1 MPPNDSTFRRF
12 EVVGT
17 TPHRHERE
25 GIEWLRAALPQYD
38 PFGGYALFTFQ
49 TDDNRR
55 YEVDAIV
62 LTSHCLFMVELKAWT
77 GKLVQGDVR
86 HLVTWSE
93 QRGREVVDHP
103 LPLLEVKAKS
113 FMDRVRRVARQSQL
127 GQGVA
132 DAMQALWCE
141 PLVWLTHAEATSLHR
156 EDAALSHVLVGR
168 GALGDALRQ
177 ARFPGAA
184 ESLKTRQ
191 TTSATFKALRK
202 VLGHPTFG
210 LNPIDKPTTVLD
222 GRITLT
228 SLLEEGEAYQDHR
241 GEPVGVGPTR
251 RVRSYMLPK
260 SDRSYA
266 PKLERRVEREAKVLM
281 RLGDHPDVLAF
292 EAFDPR
298 GPLGPALV
306 FRSFEGKALDAF
318 VKEQRDAEGRS
329 TLSLDDKLTILRR
342 VADALAFCHRNEV
355 KHGALSPEAVLV
367 HRKGHSGAL
376 EVKLTR
382 FALAAAADPESEGT
396 RLFTRL
402 AGATANL
409 YEAPEIALGASATVE
424 SDFFSLGALA
434 YFLLAEQRP
443 AETAVELAQRLL
455 RDQALTISSVRDDL
469 FPPGV
474 RVDLDRVLF
483 EATFIDP
490 SERMRSIGS
499 PLELI
504 ERLEEA
510 LTTPEAAPVE
520 PPGLDVAAEEIDPLD
535 AVRGTILTGG
545 IEVLS
550 VLGSGATA
558 RVLKVRV
565 GDDELALKVPL
576 SESHDDR
583 VRREGEVLARLHR
596 QSGIDRVA
604 HWIETRN
611 LAGRTCLLV
620 QFAGDR
626 TLADEIRL
634 EGSISLDYARRWGD
648 DLLTAV
654 RGLEGAGIQHRDI
667 KPANIGLTAGTEKK
681 RKGLLLFDFSLSDR
695 PAEDIAVGTPAYK
708 DPALI
713 ARGRW
718 DDAADRWSAA
728 MTLYEMFTGVRPA
741 PIPGATAGTVA
752 VRVEA
757 DRIDADVRD
766 GLKRFFQKAFQWSK
780 EDRYATAE
788 EMREAFSEALRRVP
802 SHEADRAE
810 EPKLTATD
818 LVGLGPEAKVG
829 ELTLSTRQRNALD
842 RMGIYT
848 LHELSELPTNRL
860 SAVRGVGA
868 KTARSLVHL
877 AEVVRKHLSISATEQ
892 PVPFLRGFSGARLP
906 LTAQVESGSLSGP
919 LVSRLRAAGLEDS
932 VALASAP
939 ERQVKNLVGRA
950 KKDGATESPKHL
962 MQWLESLVD
971 AERAPSTLSA
981 AVALL
986 APRPSGRSSPSSR
999 RLRHYLGLEPLE
1011 GFPRHGSA
1019 TELAKACGVTR
1030 ALISIELIR
1039 ARERWTGKKEGM
1051 LLPNA
1056 GDTQAPRE
1064 RIVLERALGAVLA
1077 ALGTAAGVLP
1087 ISRAAAAVVEVLP
1100 PEPDLS
1106 AESAREAA
1114 EAIVR
1119 ALTEVSLEDL
1129 GRETE
1134 SRLFLRRHKQ
1144 RGDVLVA
1151 TDKTGFLMCDLLGR
1165 IVDRAV
1171 DQEEVLSEAAV
1182 CERLREALNGATELD
1197 PARALVVSKLPD
1209 RTLVTLS
1216 TATAERAR
1224 LSARG
1229 ELYAEGLS
1237 AKRAILLTAPALTT
1251 EMSPEELRRR
1261 VIARYPA
1268 CEPLPENPAALA
1280 ELTASVRMQLDATGN
1295 FVPRD
1300 RTLGLGGTECGSGS
1314 VGSSNQPGS
1323 AAPSTRGADAVATAP
1338 KAAPRVPPLLPR
1350 ERAATDAVGASAL
1363 KAFDD
1368 DLDGVIQDAGFRV
1381 LLWRGHRA
1389 AAHRTAGRGAPNDL
1403 PLAEALAK
1411 RASADLIPLDRRL
1424 VTVAELVADEKKLR
1438 GGLAPAVDADA
1449 AGPSDPSWVR
1459 LVDLMKLA
1467 SERVFANLI
1476 EGPRPR
1482 VLVHLGLHARYGL
1495 LGEID
1500 ALAERHRRG
1509 KMAAATLVV
1518 LPVLQGEHVSVE
1530 VATDVAS
1537 RVGAM
1542 AGTRLVPLHGV
1553 LPFEI
1558 VEVPA
1563 AWAEAHVSKRGSSSP
1578 PLVATR

>member
-1 MPPNDSTFRRF
+1 MAPNDSAFRRF

-17 TPHRHERE
+17 TPHLHERD

-49 TDDNRR
+49 TDDKRR

-62 LTSHCLFMVELKAWT
+62 LTSHCLFMIELKAWT
-77 GKLVQGDVR
+77 GEIIQGDVR
-86 HLVTWSE
+86 HLVTSSAS
-93 QRGREVVDHP
+93 RGREVVDHP
-103 LPLLEVKAKS
+103 LPLLEVKAKN
-113 FMDRVRRVARQSQL
+113 FMERARRVARQ
-127 GQGVA
+127 GQFGRDVA
-132 DAMQALWCE
+132 EAMQALWCE
-141 PLVWLTHAEATSLHR
+141 PLVWLTHAQGTKLHR

-168 GALGDALRQ
+168 GTLGDALRH

-184 ESLKTRQ
+184 ESLKERHTS
-191 TTSATFKALRK
+191 SATFKALRK
-202 VLGHPTFG
+202 VLGHPAFG

-222 GRITLT
+222 GRIALT
-228 SLLEEGEAYQDHR
+228 ALLEEGDAYQDHR

-260 SDRSYA
+260 GDRTDA

-281 RLGDHPDVLAF
+281 RLGDHPNVLPF

-306 FRSFEGKALDAF
+306 FRNFEGKALDAF
-318 VKEQRDAEGRS
+318 VKEQPEDPNGRS
-329 TLSLDDKLTILRR
+329 TLTLDDKLTILRH
-342 VADALAFCHRNEV
+342 VADALSFCHRNEV
-355 KHGALSPEAVLV
+355 RHGALSPEAVLV
-367 HRKGHSGAL
+367 HRKAGTNTL
-376 EVKLTR
+376 EVRLTR
-382 FALAAAADPESEGT
+382 FALASAADPESEGT

-409 YEAPEIALGASATVE
+409 YEAPEIALGAPPTVE

-434 YFLLAEQRP
+434 YFLLAEQPP
-443 AETAVELAQRLL
+443 AETAVELAQRLH

-474 RVDLDRVLF
+474 KVDLDRVLY
-483 EATFIDP
+483 EATFVDP
-490 SERMRSIGS
+490 SDRMRNIRS

-510 LTTPEAAPVE
+510 LTTPDVTPIEPEVEPAAP
-520 PPGLDVAAEEIDPLD
+520 AEIDPLE
-535 AVRGTILTGG
+535 AARGTVLPGG

-558 RVLKVRV
+558 RVLKVRL

-576 SESHDDR
+576 SDAHDER

-604 HWIETRN
+604 HWIETRTI
-611 LAGRTCLLV
+611 AGRSCLLI

-634 EGSISLDYARRWGD
+634 EGSISLDYARRWGE

-654 RGLEGAGIQHRDI
+654 RSLEGAGVQHRDI
-667 KPANIGLTAGTEKK
+667 KPANIGLTAGAEKK

-695 PAEDIAVGTPAYK
+695 PAEDVGMGTPAYK
-708 DPALI
+708 DPALV

-718 DDAADRWSAA
+718 DDAADRWAA
-728 MTLYEMFTGVRPA
+728 AVTLHEMFTGVRPA
-741 PIPGATAGTVA
+741 PIPGAAAGAVA

-766 GLKRFFQKAFQWSK
+766 GLKRFFHKAFQWAK
-780 EDRYATAE
+780 EARFATAE

-802 SHEADRAE
+802 SHEAERGE
-810 EPKLTATD
+810 EPALTPAD
-818 LVGLGPEAKVG
+818 LVGLGPEAKLR
-829 ELTLSTRQRNALD
+829 ELSLSTRQRNALD
-842 RMGIYT
+842 RIGIYT

-868 KTARSLVHL
+868 KTARSLVLL

-892 PVPFLRGFSGARLP
+892 PAPFLRGFSGARVHLE
-906 LTAQVESGSLSGP
+906 TQVEPGKLSRP
-919 LVSRLRAAGLEDS
+919 LVTRLLEAGLHDS

-939 ERQVKNLVGRA
+939 QAQIKNLVTRA
-950 KKDGATESPKHL
+950 KREGAAESAKDLTH
-962 MQWLESLVD
+962 WLESLVD
-971 AERAPSTLSA
+971 AERAPSTIGA

-986 APRPSGRSSPSSR
+986 APRPSGRSSPSSK
-999 RLRHYLGLEPLE
+999 RLRHYLGLEPLP
-1011 GFPRHGSA
+1011 GYPRHGSP
-1019 TELAKACGVTR
+1019 TELARACGVTR
-1030 ALISIELIR
+1030 ALISIELMR
-1039 ARERWTGKKEGM
+1039 ARERWTGKKEGP
-1051 LLPNA
+1051 LLGSEPEPP
-1056 GDTQAPRE
+1056 TRE
-1064 RIVLERALGAVLA
+1064 RLVLERALGAVVA
-1077 ALGTAAGVLP
+1077 ALGVGAGVLP
-1087 ISRAAAAVVEVLP
+1087 MARAAAAVLEVLP

-1106 AESAREAA
+1106 VDAAREAA
-1114 EAIVR
+1114 EAVVR
-1119 ALTEVSLEDL
+1119 TLTEIALEDL
-1129 GRETE
+1129 GAEVG

-1144 RGDVLVA
+1144 RGEVLIA
-1151 TDKTGFLMCDLLGR
+1151 SDKAGFALCDLLGR
-1165 IVDRAV
+1165 VVDQAV
-1171 DQEEVLSEAAV
+1171 DQEGVLSEAAA
-1182 CERLREALNGATELD
+1182 CERLREALRDPSAIE
-1197 PARALVVSKLPD
+1197 PARALAASKLPD

-1224 LSARG
+1224 VSARG
-1229 ELYAEGLS
+1229 ELYQEGLS
-1237 AKRAILLTAPALTT
+1237 AERAIVLTAPALTT
-1251 EMSPEELRRR
+1251 EMTADELRRR
-1261 VIARYPA
+1261 VLARYPH
-1268 CEPLPENPAALA
+1268 CEPLPEDPAALA
-1280 ELTASVRMQLDATGN
+1280 KLTASVRMQLDAAGN

-1300 RTLGLGGTECGSGS
+1300 RTLGLGGTEYGSGS
-1314 VGSSNQPGS
+1314 LASSGALASKPAPSEAGT
-1323 AAPSTRGADAVATAP
+1323 AAPAP
-1338 KAAPRVPPLLPR
+1338 RPAPRVPPLAPR
-1350 ERAATDAVGASAL
+1350 ERLTTDVAGATAIR
-1363 KAFDD
+1363 AFDD
-1368 DLDGVIQDAGFRV
+1368 ELDAVIRDGGFRV

-1411 RASADLIPLDRRL
+1411 RVGAELLPLDRHL
-1424 VTVAELVADEKKLR
+1424 VSAAEVVAAEKRMR

-1449 AGPSDPSWVR
+1449 AGPGDPSWAR
-1459 LVDLMKLA
+1459 LLDLMKLA
-1467 SERVFANLI
+1467 AERVFAQLVQLD
-1476 EGPRPR
+1476 RPR

-1495 LGEID
+1495 LGDID

-1509 KMAAATLVV
+1509 KLPAATLVV

-1530 VATDVAS
+1530 VAGDVAA
-1537 RVGAM
+1537 RAGAM
-1542 AGTRLVPLHGV
+1542 AGTRLVPLQGV

-1558 VEVPA
+1558 VEVPPP
-1563 AWAEAHVSKRGSSSP
+1563 WVDAHVARRSTSSP
-1578 PLVATR
+1578 PLVAAR

>member
-1 MPPNDSTFRRF
+1 MAPNDSSFHRF

-25 GIEWLRAALPQYD
+25 GIDWLRAALPQYD

-62 LTSHCLFMVELKAWT
+62 LTSHCLFMIELKAWS
-77 GKLVQGDVR
+77 GEIIQGDVR
-86 HLVTWSE
+86 HLVTWSVS
-93 QRGREVVDHP
+93 RGREVVDHP
-103 LPLLEVKAKS
+103 LPLLEVKAKN
-113 FMDRVRRVARQSQL
+113 FMDRVRRVARQ
-127 GQGVA
+127 GQFGRDVA
-132 DAMQALWCE
+132 DAMHALWCE
-141 PLVWLTHAEATSLHR
+141 PLVWLTHAEGTKLHR

-168 GALGDALRQ
+168 GTLGDALRQ

-184 ESLKTRQ
+184 DSLKDRQ

-202 VLGHPTFG
+202 VLGHPAFG

-222 GRITLT
+222 GRIALT
-228 SLLEEGEAYQDHR
+228 SLLEEGDAYQDHR

-260 SDRSYA
+260 SDRAYA
-266 PKLERRVEREAKVLM
+266 AKLERRVEREAKVLM
-281 RLGDHPDVLAF
+281 RLGDHPNVLAF
-292 EAFDPR
+292 EAFDAR

-306 FRSFEGKALDAF
+306 FRNFEGKALDAF
-318 VKEQRDAEGRS
+318 VKEQRDADGRS
-329 TLSLDDKLTILRR
+329 TLTLDDRLAILRH
-342 VADALAFCHRNEV
+342 VADALAFCHRSDV
-355 KHGALSPEAVLV
+355 RHGALSPEAVLV
-367 HRKGHSGAL
+367 HRKPGTNML
-376 EVKLTR
+376 EVRLTR
-382 FALAAAADPESEGT
+382 FALASAADPQSEGT

-409 YEAPEIALGASATVE
+409 YEAPEIALGALPTVE
-424 SDFFSLGALA
+424 SDFFSLGAVA
-434 YFLLAEQRP
+434 YFLLAEQPP
-443 AETAVELAQRLL
+443 AETSVELTQRLL

-474 RVDLDRVLF
+474 KLDLDRVLF

-490 SERMRSIGS
+490 SERMRNICS

-510 LTTPEAAPVE
+510 LTTPDTTPLEPQMDSAAP
-520 PPGLDVAAEEIDPLD
+520 AEVDPLE
-535 AVRGTILTGG
+535 AGRGTVLPGG

-558 RVLKVRV
+558 RVLKVRL

-576 SESHDDR
+576 SDAHDER

-596 QSGIDRVA
+596 QPGIDRVA
-604 HWIETRN
+604 HWIDTRTI
-611 LAGRTCLLV
+611 AGRSCLLV

-634 EGSISLDYARRWGD
+634 EGSISLDYARRWGE

-654 RGLEGAGIQHRDI
+654 RSLEGAGVQHRDI
-667 KPANIGLTAGTEKK
+667 KPANIGLTAGAEKK

-695 PAEDIAVGTPAYK
+695 PAEDVGMGTPAYK
-708 DPALI
+708 DPALV

-718 DDAADRWSAA
+718 DDAADRWAA
-728 MTLYEMFTGVRPA
+728 AITLHEMFTGVRPA
-741 PIPGATAGTVA
+741 PIPGAAAGTVA

-766 GLKRFFQKAFQWSK
+766 GLKRFFHRAFQWSK
-780 EDRYATAE
+780 EARFATAE

-802 SHEADRAE
+802 SHEAEPGE
-810 EPKLTATD
+810 EPALTPAD
-818 LVGLGPEAKVG
+818 LVGLGPEAKVR
-829 ELTLSTRQRNALD
+829 ELSLSTRQRNALD

-868 KTARSLVHL
+868 KTARSLVLL
-877 AEVVRKHLSISATEQ
+877 AEVVRRHLSISATEQ
-892 PVPFLRGFSGARLP
+892 PAPFLRGFNGARVHLES
-906 LTAQVESGSLSGP
+906 QVEPGKLSRP
-919 LVSRLRAAGLEDS
+919 LVTRLLEAGLDDS

-939 ERQVKNLVGRA
+939 QAQIKNLVTRA
-950 KKDGATESPKHL
+950 KKEGASESTKEL
-962 MQWLESLVD
+962 TQWLESLVD
-971 AERAPSTLSA
+971 AERAPSTIGA
-981 AVALL
+981 AAALL

-999 RLRHYLGLEPLE
+999 RLRHYLGLEPIA
-1011 GFPRHGSA
+1011 GYPRHGSA

-1030 ALISIELIR
+1030 ALISLELIR
-1039 ARERWTGKKEGM
+1039 TRERWTGKKEGPV
-1051 LLPNA
+1051 LGSEPEPP
-1056 GDTQAPRE
+1056 TRE
-1064 RIVLERALGAVLA
+1064 RLVLERALTAVLA
-1077 ALGTAAGVLP
+1077 ALSAGAGVLP
-1087 ISRAAAAVVEVLP
+1087 MPRAAAAVLEALP

-1106 AESAREAA
+1106 VDAAREAA
-1114 EAIVR
+1114 EAVVR
-1119 ALTEVSLEDL
+1119 ALSEISLEDL
-1129 GRETE
+1129 GVEVG

-1144 RGDVLVA
+1144 RGEVLIA
-1151 TDKTGFLMCDLLGR
+1151 SDKAGFALCDLLGR
-1165 IVDRAV
+1165 VVDRAV
-1171 DQEEVLSEAAV
+1171 DQEGVLSEAAA
-1182 CERLREALNGATELD
+1182 CERLREALRDSSEIEPT
-1197 PARALVVSKLPD
+1197 RALAASQLPD

-1224 LSARG
+1224 VSARG
-1229 ELYAEGLS
+1229 ELYQEGLS
-1237 AKRAILLTAPALTT
+1237 AERAIVLTAPALTT
-1251 EMSPEELRRR
+1251 EMTADELRRR
-1261 VIARYPA
+1261 VLARYPH
-1268 CEPLPENPAALA
+1268 CTPLPEDPATLA
-1280 ELTASVRMQLDATGN
+1280 KLTASVRMQLDAAGN

-1300 RTLGLGGTECGSGS
+1300 RTLGVGGTEYGSGS
-1314 VGSSNQPGS
+1314 SASSGSQASPAPAPSQAGT
-1323 AAPSTRGADAVATAP
+1323 AAPAP
-1338 KAAPRVPPLLPR
+1338 KPAPRVPPLAPR
-1350 ERAATDAVGASAL
+1350 ERAATDVAGATAIR
-1363 KAFDD
+1363 AFDD
-1368 DLDGVIQDAGFRV
+1368 ELDAVLRDGGFRV

-1411 RASADLIPLDRRL
+1411 RARAELLPLDRQL
-1424 VTVAELVADEKKLR
+1424 VSAAELIAAEKKVH
-1438 GGLAPAVDADA
+1438 GGLARAVDADA
-1449 AGPSDPSWVR
+1449 SGPGDPSWGR
-1459 LVDLMKLA
+1459 LLDLMKLA
-1467 SERVFANLI
+1467 AERVFAKLV
-1476 EGPRPR
+1476 ELERPR
-1482 VLVHLGLHARYGL
+1482 VLLHLGLHARYGL
-1495 LGEID
+1495 LGDID

-1509 KMAAATLVV
+1509 KLPAATLVV

-1530 VATDVAS
+1530 VAADVAA
-1537 RVGAM
+1537 RAGAM

-1558 VEVPA
+1558 VEVPPQ
-1563 AWAEAHVSKRGSSSP
+1563 WVDAHVAKRSTSSP
-1578 PLVATR
+1578 PLVAAR